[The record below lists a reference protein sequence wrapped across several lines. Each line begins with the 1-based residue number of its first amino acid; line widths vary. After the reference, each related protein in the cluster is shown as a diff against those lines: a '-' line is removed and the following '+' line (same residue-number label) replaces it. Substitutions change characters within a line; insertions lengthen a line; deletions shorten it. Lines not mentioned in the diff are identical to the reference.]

1 MGQNVV
7 KINMQI
13 YDVYNVNDVPMDV
26 ASWHNSQL
34 SQPFMEA
41 LHQTLYLT
49 KKSRASDGRS
59 ECPKVSRPASN
70 QLSQLW
76 YFSTMHSAFLNDPCF
91 LATLFPRT
99 TKLSPLKNHISPT
112 SKSTDLAFQVQLG
125 LPTLTHLVTITPVSC
140 VLCDMRQVYNCW
152 IHVSRELI
160 KTSKP
165 INSLR
170 NM

>member
-1 MGQNVV
+1 MSIMWV
-7 KINMQI
+7 ML
-13 YDVYNVNDVPMDV
+13 PWMWHPCTTHSLHSP
-26 ASWHNSQL
+26 SWKSYIK
-34 SQPFMEA
+34 P
-41 LHQTLYLT
+41 LYFT

-76 YFSTMHSAFLNDPCF
+76 YFSTMHTAFLDDPCF
-91 LATLFPRT
+91 LAV
-99 TKLSPLKNHISPT
+99 LSKDHQVEPIKNHISPT
-112 SKSTDLAFQVQLG
+112 SKSTGLAFQVQLS
-125 LPTLTHLVTITPVSC
+125 LPNLTQLVTITPVSC

-160 KTSKP
+160 KTAKP